1 MKRILKFI
9 VMALL
14 YIILV
19 ACIIILSPLLA
30 FCLLAEFNDQSEK
43 ERTES

>member
-1 MKRILKFI
+1 MKRILKFF

-14 YIILV
+14 YVIFV

-30 FCLLAEFNDQSEK
+30 FCLLAEFNDNNKK